1 MIEVEARLRQGHF
14 SLDAAFS
21 CDQGIT
27 ALFGRSGS
35 GKSTVIGIIAGIR
48 RPDQGRVAL
57 NGRTLVDT
65 DANVWLPPHRR
76 RVGLV
81 FQDSQLFPHLTV
93 RQNLLYGRWFS
104 RHGAAEIPFDS
115 VVATL
120 GIETLLPRRPPR
132 LSGGEKQRVAL
143 GRALLANPALLLMDE
158 PLTSLDMARKIEILP
173 LIESIRDDFRIP
185 VLYVSHAVEE
195 VARLADTVVAL
206 DAGRV
211 VACGPPATVLG
222 TPTQPP
228 EGDRFAVASVLDV
241 SVGPFDERYGLT
253 MLRHPAGEIFLT
265 GRIGAVRHQVRIVI
279 KAIDVALATEPP
291 AHLSIRTVLRARVA
305 AIAADGSAVAAVHLS
320 LTDGGRLVALATR
333 KAIDELDLAPG
344 KPVFALIKTVA
355 VDERP
360 MGAIDAASGVAG
372 GLR

>member
-14 SLDAAFS
+14 SLDVAFS
-21 CDQGIT
+21 SDQGIT

-35 GKSTVIGIIAGIR
+35 GKSTVIAVIAGIC
-48 RPDQGRVAL
+48 RPDRGRVAL

-65 DANVWLPPHRR
+65 DVNVWVPPHRR

-104 RHGAAEIPFDS
+104 RNRGAEIPFDA
-115 VVATL
+115 VVSTL
-120 GIETLLPRRPPR
+120 GIEALLPRRPPR

-143 GRALLANPALLLMDE
+143 GRALLANPALMLMDE
-158 PLTSLDMARKIEILP
+158 PLASLDMARKIEILP

-228 EGDRFAVASVLDV
+228 AEDRFAVASVLDV

-253 MLRHPAGEIFLT
+253 VLRHPAGDIFLT

-279 KAIDVALATEPP
+279 KAIDVALATEHP

-305 AIAADGSAVAAVHLS
+305 TVMADRSAVAAVHLS
-320 LTDGGRLVALATR
+320 LADGGRLVALATR
-333 KAIDELDLAPG
+333 KALDELDLAPD

-360 MGAIDAASGVAG
+360 MGALDATSSTAG

>member
-1 MIEVEARLRQGHF
+1 M
-14 SLDAAFS
+14 
-21 CDQGIT
+21 
-27 ALFGRSGS
+27 
-35 GKSTVIGIIAGIR
+35 
-48 RPDQGRVAL
+48 
-57 NGRTLVDT
+57 
-65 DANVWLPPHRR
+65 
-76 RVGLV
+76 
-81 FQDSQLFPHLTV
+81 
-93 RQNLLYGRWFS
+93 
-104 RHGAAEIPFDS
+104 
-115 VVATL
+115 
-120 GIETLLPRRPPR
+120 
-132 LSGGEKQRVAL
+132 AL
-143 GRALLANPALLLMDE
+143 GRALLANPALMLMDE
-158 PLTSLDMARKIEILP
+158 PLASLDMARKIEILP

-206 DAGRV
+206 EAGRV
-211 VACGPPATVLG
+211 IACGPPATVLG
-222 TPTQPP
+222 TPANPP
-228 EGDRFAVASVLDV
+228 EQDRFAVASVLDV

-253 MLRHPAGEIFLT
+253 VLRHPAGDIFLT

-305 AIAADGSAVAAVHLS
+305 TIAADGSAVAAVHLS

-360 MGAIDAASGVAG
+360 MGAIDATSGVAG